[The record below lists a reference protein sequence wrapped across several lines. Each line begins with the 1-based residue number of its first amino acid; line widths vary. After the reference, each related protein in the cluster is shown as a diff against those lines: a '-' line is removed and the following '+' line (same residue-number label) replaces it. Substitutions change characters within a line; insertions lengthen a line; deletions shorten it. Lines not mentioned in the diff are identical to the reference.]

1 VIEERAVS
9 ARSAVAGCVV
19 VVVAIVVWIS
29 MSRRPASDGRA
40 AKAAP
45 VAALPSAP
53 TEIAAESAAQGTCPT
68 RSPSET
74 TSADELPSSTESGVA
89 PDSVR
94 SIEGRIVVCGRD
106 DVELAGESGTFIPVF
121 TVHRMVNG
129 RASESVEAQWSTVA
143 VTNGVFHFDATD
155 ASRLDG
161 THVILGG
168 KAATIRD
175 SVPITTGTTPVLR
188 ARFIEPI
195 RLHVVDAVTRSE
207 LDEIVVG
214 HSNDFRR
221 WRLAH
226 PIRLSAEETIV
237 VHAVSPLM
245 LAPTIENGVVL
256 DEDRYW
262 IGARGHAWT
271 QTEIRFDAAADV
283 VVPLA
288 PSAVLVV
295 EIDGVLPRRSPA
307 EIEAARRPALF
318 DPALSGEAQKVP
330 QPETA
335 QDDPDALLRVS
346 ALPPNPVYATP
357 RRVLESRAQLGETRI
372 DDLPPGEIEVTVE
385 TDTDPPR
392 IAGTATTTL
401 IAGETRIVSL
411 HVTDVQPAAKVPLAG
426 RLLLPV
432 CWKQKGVTLDIDAA
446 DSRSVLDFDS
456 VEIALHEMTEVP
468 DRPGTWLWRS
478 SPVVPGR
485 YRITV
490 EPTGFA
496 CVIDVGKSGCEDLE
510 LVVRDAAAI
519 RVQFLAK
526 ENGEAVRVE
535 QPIWFGA
542 PDPTAPDAR
551 HDSSRILLQPD
562 ADGVGFHGEVPL
574 GPARFRF
581 FSRSWMPVDRDAT
594 YAVHAGEQDL
604 VVAVSRVQGTTFH
617 FRIDHEPAL
626 APDGSP
632 IDERWLM
639 QLEWTTAGGKETR
652 PTRWIERGVGVTYVV
667 PETGRYRVTI
677 PKLPGYA
684 AVAPIDVEILEG
696 VLEVTDVAL
705 VRE

>member
-1 VIEERAVS
+1 MKVRVAI
-9 ARSAVAGCVV
+9 AGCVV
-19 VVVAIVVWIS
+19 FAVAIVAWVS
-29 MSRRPASDGRA
+29 TSRRSTIDGHVSG
-40 AKAAP
+40 AAP
-45 VAALPSAP
+45 VAAPSMAP
-53 TEIAAESAAQGTCPT
+53 TAIAAESAMQGTSPT
-68 RSPSET
+68 RSPSEKT
-74 TSADELPSSTESGVA
+74 TDDEGQSLTKSVVA
-89 PDSVR
+89 PDSLR
-94 SIEGRIVVCGRD
+94 LTEGRIVVCGHD
-106 DVELAGESGTFIPVF
+106 EVELAGESGTIIPALTHHFV
-121 TVHRMVNG
+121 VDG
-129 RASESVEAQWSTVA
+129 RVSEFAENSGPTVA

-155 ASRLDG
+155 ASRLSR
-161 THVILGG
+161 THVVLNGRT
-168 KAATIRD
+168 AAVRD
-175 SVPITTGTTPVLR
+175 SVPISAGTTPVLR

-207 LDEIVVG
+207 LDDVVVG
-214 HSNDFRR
+214 HSNDFGR

-226 PIRLSAEETIV
+226 PIRLSAEKTVV
-237 VHAVSPLM
+237 VHAVSPLT
-245 LAPTIENGVVL
+245 LAPALENGVVL

-262 IGARGHAWT
+262 IGARGHAWS

-283 VVPLA
+283 VVSLA

-307 EIEAARRPALF
+307 EIEAAKRPALF
-318 DPALSGEAQKVP
+318 DPALSDQAPKIP
-330 QPETA
+330 QLETA
-335 QDDPDALLRVS
+335 QDDPDALLRIS
-346 ALPPNPVYATP
+346 GLPPNPVYATP
-357 RRVLESRAQLGETRI
+357 RCLFESRAQLGETRI

-411 HVTDVQPAAKVPLAG
+411 HVTDVQPAEKVPLAG
-426 RLLLPV
+426 RLLLPA

-496 CVIDVGKSGCEDLE
+496 RVIDVGTSGCEDLE
-510 LVVRDAAAI
+510 LVVRDAATI
-519 RVQFLAK
+519 HVQFLAR

-535 QPIWFGA
+535 QPTWFGA
-542 PDPTAPDAR
+542 PDPTAPDAK
-551 HDSSRILLQPD
+551 HDSSRILLEPD

-604 VVAVSRVQGTTFH
+604 VVAVSRVQGTTFR

-626 APDGSP
+626 APDGGP

-652 PTRWIERGVGVTYVV
+652 PTLWIERGVGVTYVV

-684 AVAPIDVEILEG
+684 AIASIDVEILEG